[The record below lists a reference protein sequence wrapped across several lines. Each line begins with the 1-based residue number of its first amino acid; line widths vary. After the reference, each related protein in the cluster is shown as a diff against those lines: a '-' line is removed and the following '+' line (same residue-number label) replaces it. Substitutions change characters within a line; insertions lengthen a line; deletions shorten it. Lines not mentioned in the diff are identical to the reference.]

1 MAVRFRAEFRSF
13 GLPANGSRRYQVDI
27 HDTSYSGAITTFDCT
42 NLQFNYAG
50 QEDDLFDPIATSTCN
65 VTLLINTSTL
75 NTFVTDLISADEGRF
90 LIDVSAN
97 YDATQP
103 NTLLLYWRGIL
114 QPDLVS
120 VEMAPT
126 EQGYEYSITATD
138 GLARLKTIDYDDNGT
153 PYDGRD
159 QIRYQISKALNK
171 IGTQDL
177 YGSSDRFFG
186 VIHSWFPNEFQ
197 GKSVTATFF
206 TNIHWHHR
214 IWRKVDR
221 DGKIVTK
228 STYDVLKEI
237 CLAFGMKLRQ
247 FRGVYVFA
255 EIGIY
260 SQTNSLRIRYLTK
273 DGTLMFFS
281 IDTVADWAGYLS
293 RTGTPAQFAAGTRQ
307 VMVAAGSE
315 ETYYPALRRSEVVYK
330 HYSTQNLIAGGQWS
344 SSLVADITIAGIDYN
359 NGAVRLALSFGLT
372 TRINDTGV
380 TDYTQ
385 VTPIWLKFHVKV
397 QLTAGATTYY
407 LKRTSSF
414 TNGNVVSGAMSWETG
429 SANRY
434 EFWVGPHSIDNAP
447 YTNQISLV
455 TIPLP
460 ASGDLAVNV
469 TYFEAATLGGTLSP
483 SGSRTITFATSS
495 AYLEAFVDGVIEN
508 QYNYDRYEAI
518 NDNAGNSLET
528 TLDVLIGDGP
538 TLNAY
543 SAMEVYNSTTLA
555 WVVPTGWGRLAEATY
570 TLKHGRLLAQE
581 RLRLQNKVIKRWTG
595 TFYGEYSPFWLLQRS
610 HDNAR
615 YIMQGARHDVKTETW
630 SGTWVQIRYT
640 PTGITN
646 NPEETFVT
654 NPGFAEDQDAP
665 PGLQTGDTGLAGLI
679 ATQQP
684 ESAGQTRNTLP
695 AFPVLTANAVPS
707 TTTAIIESG
716 DTINT
721 IGAVLPEPYSYM
733 IGDAIT
739 LVDPVSGISQEFEV
753 EANQHDGTTAIDVA
767 SGTADTRFE
776 SGAFVSMPGDYAL
789 QLLQWAR
796 RKVTRI
802 EVLPKFSVIS
812 AAVSPGIT
820 VDYGQFWRPD
830 NVEDVSENKSTFFA
844 TRRINRI
851 WLEIF
856 NNWSNSFSITYE
868 FEVYKNGTLIH
879 TETFYGT
886 TNFVIFKLPA
896 AEQIIPSTATV
907 YAFKMKGTRTS
918 TAIAQSAGLVINI
931 EVI

>member
-1 MAVRFRAEFRSF
+1 MGVRFRAEFRSF
-13 GLPANGSRRYQVDI
+13 GLKASGSRRYRVDI
-27 HDTSYSGAITTFDCT
+27 HDSTYSGAISTFDCT

-50 QEDDLFDPIATSTCN
+50 QEEDLFDPIATSTCN
-65 VTLLINTSTL
+65 VTLLINNSTL
-75 NTFVTDLISADEGRF
+75 DTFVTDLINADEGRF
-90 LIDVSAN
+90 LVDVYAN
-97 YDATQP
+97 YDATQI

-126 EQGYEYSITATD
+126 AQGYEYSITATD

-159 QIRYQISKALNK
+159 QIRFQISKALNK

-177 YGSSDRFFG
+177 YSSFDRFFG
-186 VIHSWFPNEFQ
+186 VMHTWFPNEFQ
-197 GKSVTATFF
+197 GKSTTATFF
-206 TNIHWHHR
+206 TNIRWHHR

-228 STYDVLKEI
+228 STYDVLREI
-237 CLAFGMKLRQ
+237 CIAFGMKLRQ
-247 FRGVYVFA
+247 RYGVYIFS
-255 EIGIY
+255 ELGQY
-260 SQTNSLRIRYLTK
+260 SSTGTLVIRHFEK
-273 DGTLMFFS
+273 DGDIIFTHEQFS
-281 IDTVADWAGYLS
+281 NWAGNIS
-293 RTGTPAQFAAGTRQ
+293 RTGTPAQFAAGTRE

-344 SSLVADITIAGIDYN
+344 SSLVSDIAITGIDHN

-397 QLTAGATTYY
+397 QLTAGAITYY
-407 LKRTSSF
+407 LKRTSNF

-469 TYFEAATLGGTLSP
+469 TYFEAATLGGTLAP
-483 SGSRTITFATSS
+483 SGSRTITFATSA

-508 QYNYDRYEAI
+508 QYNYDRYESI
-518 NDNAGNSLET
+518 NTSAGNSLET
-528 TLDVLIGDGP
+528 TTDVLIGDGP

-555 WVVPTGWGRLAEATY
+555 WVVPTGWGRLSGGSY

-595 TFYGEYSPFWLLQRS
+595 TFYGEYNPFWLLQRS
-610 HDNAR
+610 HDSAR
-615 YIMQGARHDVKTETW
+615 YILQGARHDVKTETW

-640 PTGITN
+640 VTGITN

-707 TTTAIIESG
+707 TTTTIISSG
-716 DTINT
+716 ATVNT
-721 IGAVLPEPYSYM
+721 IPAVLPEPYSYL
-733 IGDAIT
+733 IDDQIT
-739 LVDPVSGISQEFEV
+739 LVDPVSGISQDFTLES
-753 EANQHDGTTAIDVA
+753 NQHDGTTAIDVA
-767 SGTADTRFE
+767 SGTAVTRFE

-802 EVLPKFSVIS
+802 EVLNKFSTIT
-812 AAVSPGIT
+812 AAVAPGIT
-820 VDYGQFWRPD
+820 IDYGMFWRPD
-830 NVEDVSENKSTFFA
+830 NVDDVSENKSTFYA

-856 NNWSNSFSITYE
+856 DNPSNSFSITYE
-868 FEVYKNGTLIH
+868 FQVFRNNTLIH

-886 TNFVIFKLPA
+886 TKFVIFKLPA
-896 AEQIIPSTATV
+896 NVQIIPSTQTV
-907 YAFKMKGTRTS
+907 YEFKMKGTRTTTS
-918 TAIAQSAGLVINI
+918 IAQSVGLVINI
-931 EVI
+931 ETI

>member
-1 MAVRFRAEFRSF
+1 MGVRFRAEFRSF
-13 GLPANGSRRYQVDI
+13 GLRASGSRRYRVDI
-27 HDTSYSGAITTFDCT
+27 HDSTYSGTISTFDCT

-65 VTLLINTSTL
+65 VTLLINNSTL
-75 NTFVTDLISADEGRF
+75 DTFVTDLINADEGRF
-90 LIDVSAN
+90 LVDVFAN
-97 YDATQP
+97 YDETQI
-103 NTLLLYWRGIL
+103 NNLLLYWRGIL

-126 EQGYEYSITATD
+126 AQGYEYSITATD

-159 QIRYQISKALNK
+159 QIRFQISKALNK
-171 IGTQDL
+171 IGTADL
-177 YGSSDRFFG
+177 YSSLDRFFG
-186 VIHSWFPNEFQ
+186 VMHTWFPNEFQ
-197 GKSVTATFF
+197 GKSTTATFF
-206 TNIHWHHR
+206 TNIRWHHR

-221 DGKIVTK
+221 DGKTVVK
-228 STYDVLKEI
+228 STYDVLREI
-237 CLAFGMKLRQ
+237 CIAFGMKLRQ
-247 FRGVYVFA
+247 RYGVYIFS
-255 EIGIY
+255 EIGQY
-260 SQTNSLRIRYLTK
+260 SSTGTLVIRHFEK
-273 DGTLMFFS
+273 DGDIIFTPEQFS
-281 IDTVADWAGYLS
+281 NWAGNIS
-293 RTGTPAQFAAGTRQ
+293 RTGTPAQFAAGTRE

-344 SSLVADITIAGIDYN
+344 SSLVADITIAGIDHN
-359 NGAVRLALSFGLT
+359 NGAVRLAISFGLT

-385 VTPIWLKFHVKV
+385 VTPIWLKFRIKV

-407 LKRTSSF
+407 LKRTSNF
-414 TNGNVVSGAMSWETG
+414 TNGNIVSGAMSWETG

-483 SGSRTITFATSS
+483 SGSRTITFATSA

-508 QYNYDRYEAI
+508 QYNYDRYESI
-518 NDNAGNSLET
+518 NTAAGNSLET
-528 TLDVLIGDGP
+528 ATDVLIGDGP

-543 SAMEVYNSTTLA
+543 SAMEVYNSSTLQ
-555 WVVPTGWGRLAEATY
+555 WVAPTGWGRLSGGTY

-595 TFYGEYSPFWLLQRS
+595 TFYGGYNPFWILQRS
-610 HDNAR
+610 HDSAR
-615 YIMQGARHDVKTETW
+615 YILQGARHDVKTETW

-640 PTGITN
+640 VTGITN

-654 NPGFAEDQDAP
+654 NPGFAGDLDAP

-679 ATQQP
+679 GSQQP

-707 TTTAIIESG
+707 TTTTIIASG
-716 DTINT
+716 ATINT
-721 IGAVLPEPYSYM
+721 IPAVLPEPYSYL
-733 IGDAIT
+733 IGDEIT
-739 LVDPVSGISQEFEV
+739 LVDPVSGISQDFTI
-753 EANQHDGTTAIDVA
+753 EASQHDGTTAIDVA
-767 SGTADTRFE
+767 SGTAVTRFE
-776 SGAFVSMPGDYAL
+776 SGSFVSMPGDFAL

-796 RKVTRI
+796 RKVIRI
-802 EVLPKFSVIS
+802 ELLNTFTSL
-812 AAVSPGIT
+812 AASIQANPGN
-820 VDYGQFWRPD
+820 YWRPD
-830 NVEDVSENKSTFFA
+830 DLDNVNEFKSTFWA
-844 TRRINRI
+844 TRRINRVWI
-851 WLEIF
+851 DVF
-856 NNWSNSFSITYE
+856 NNPSNSVNATYS
-868 FEVYKNGTLIH
+868 FFIYRNGTLIH
-879 TETFYGT
+879 TENFNGT
-886 TNFVIFKLPA
+886 HKVKIFKIA
-896 AEQIIPSTATV
+896 APDDIIPATGAV
-907 YAFKMKGTRTS
+907 YDFRYTGTVTGGVS
-918 TAIAQSAGLVINI
+918 HSVGLNVTF